1 VVVERCAF
9 LDVHRDTVRACARG
23 PDGAG
28 GRREEVAE
36 FGTTTSQLKAL
47 SDWLV
52 ERGVSLVGMEATGV
66 YWKPVHWVLEEA
78 IESVWVINARHM
90 RNVPGRKTDVADA
103 CWGAQLLEHGLVRPS
118 FIPPRPTREQRDLT
132 RYRKAVIE
140 ERGREVQRLHKVLE
154 DAGVK
159 LSSVASSVLTRSGRE
174 MIDAL
179 IAGQRDP
186 AALAEMA
193 KGKMRPK
200 IPQLRDALA
209 GRFNEH
215 HALLCRAM
223 LARID
228 QADATIAELTGRI
241 EALQGRHEAAVTL
254 LVGIPGVSLR
264 TAQVILAEIGADM
277 SRFPTAGH
285 LASWAGMC
293 PGNNESAGKH
303 RSGHTRYGSKWLRI
317 ALVEA
322 AQAAGTLQRH
332 LPRRALRPHPGPP
345 GHGEGGHRRRALHLG
360 HRLAPAL
367 HRADLRRPRR
377 RLLRQ
382 AQDQHGP
389 PATTR
394 RAARSHGPQ
403 GHPGAGSLTRRPSRG
418 YAPDLGLFPWASAAG
433 PEPIHTSDAPAGP
446 NGCSGLGHGPRIR
459 STSTACLAG

>member
-1 VVVERCAF
+1 MTMQVVVERCAF
-9 LDVHRDTVRACARG
+9 LDVHRDSVMACARM

-36 FGTTTSQLKAL
+36 FGTTTSQLLAL
-47 SDWLV
+47 SEWLV
-52 ERGVSLVGMEATGV
+52 ERGVTLVGMEATGV

-78 IESVWVINARHM
+78 IDNVWVINARHM

-132 RYRKAVIE
+132 RYRKSVIE

-159 LSSVASSVLTRSGRE
+159 LSSVASSVLRKSGRE

-186 AALAEMA
+186 SVLAEMA
-193 KGKMRPK
+193 KGRMRTK
-200 IPQLRDALA
+200 IPELKDALA
-209 GRFNEH
+209 GRFNAH
-215 HALLCRAM
+215 HALMCRAM

-228 QADATIAELTGRI
+228 QADATIAELTERI
-241 EALQGRHEAAVTL
+241 MALQDPHEAAVTL
-254 LVGIPGVSLR
+254 LVGIPGVSHR

-303 RSGHTRYGSKWLRI
+303 RSGRTRYGSKWLRI

-322 AQAAGTLQRH
+322 AQAAGRSQNTYLPAHYARIRGRRGPKKAAVAVGHSILVIAWH
-332 LPRRALRPHPGPP
+332 LLSTG
-345 GHGEGGHRRRALHLG
+345 
-360 HRLAPAL
+360 
-367 HRADLRRPRR
+367 
-377 RLLRQ
+377 Q
-382 AQDQHGP
+382 
-389 PATTR
+389 TYT
-394 RAARSHGPQ
+394 
-403 GHPGAGSLTRRPSRG
+403 
-418 YAPDLGLFPWASAAG
+418 DLGGDYF
-433 PEPIHTSDAPAGP
+433 DK
-446 NGCSGLGHGPRIR
+446 RR
-459 STSTACLAG
+459 TSTAHQRRLVAQLEAMGNKVTLEPAA